1 MNKKFIITILI
12 WTIFHQVIQ
21 AGDNLLWIGY
31 TKFNLIILEMAI
43 TQSNLTESALV
54 ILVKFQSSS

>member
-31 TKFNLIILEMAI
+31 NQI
-43 TQSNLTESALV
+43 QSDYFGDGNNSIEPDGISLGYIGEISE
-54 ILVKFQSSS
+54 